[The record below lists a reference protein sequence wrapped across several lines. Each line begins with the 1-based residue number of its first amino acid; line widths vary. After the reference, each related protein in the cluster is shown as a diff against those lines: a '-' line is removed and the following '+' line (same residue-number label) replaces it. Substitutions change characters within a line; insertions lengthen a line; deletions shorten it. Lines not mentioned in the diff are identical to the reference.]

1 MPKKYAR
8 MSIGDRYHV
17 KGFIPPVA
25 LQNIAEER
33 TWGLQ
38 GAFVASGA
46 KASHVA
52 LLARSCYMQGVNY
65 AIDSLKISGVTLVP
79 KESSVESVGKRINA
93 EAGKHEN
100 A

>member
-1 MPKKYAR
+1 MPNVKPKRYAR

-52 LLARSCYMQGVNY
+52 VLARSCYMQGLNDSID
-65 AIDSLKISGVTLVP
+65 AITRNCKPLEP
-79 KESSVESVGKRINA
+79 KGESDA
-93 EAGKHEN
+93 
-100 A
+100 